1 MTANIT
7 ECIWLNATEICSL
20 EHLTEVSGLTRT
32 DVLELVD
39 AGVLEPSRHGPDPQ
53 QYLFE
58 ASCIVTLRT
67 ARRLRDDFELD
78 THGLTLA
85 LRLLKRIEGLEAE
98 LASLHARH
106 GGGSARGRGE

>member
-1 MTANIT
+1 MTTDIT

-20 EHLTEVSGLTRT
+20 DHLVEVSGLARA

-39 AGVLEPSRHGPDPQ
+39 AGVLEPSSHGSEPQ

-78 THGLTLA
+78 AHGLTLA

-106 GGGSARGRGE
+106 GGGPARSRGQ

>member
-1 MTANIT
+1 MSTDIT

-20 EHLTEVSGLTRT
+20 DHLVEVSGLGRS
-32 DVLELVD
+32 DVLDLVE
-39 AGVLEPSRHGPDPQ
+39 AGVLEPSTHGPDPQ

-58 ASCIVTLRT
+58 ASCIVTVRT

-78 THGLTLA
+78 AHGLTLA

-98 LASLHARH
+98 LVSLRARY
-106 GGGSARGRGE
+106 GGGPPHGDR

>member
-1 MTANIT
+1 MTTDIT

-20 EHLTEVSGLTRT
+20 DHLVEVSGLARD
-32 DVLELVD
+32 DVLDLVD
-39 AGVLEPSRHGPDPQ
+39 AGVLEPSTHGPQPQ

-58 ASCIVTLRT
+58 ASCIVTLRK

-85 LRLLKRIEGLEAE
+85 LRLLKRIDGLEAE
-98 LASLHARH
+98 LASLRARH
-106 GGGSARGRGE
+106 GGGPGRGQ

>member
-1 MTANIT
+1 MATDIT

-20 EHLTEVSGLTRT
+20 DHLIEVSGLARD
-32 DVLELVD
+32 DVLDLVD
-39 AGVLEPSRHGPDPQ
+39 AGVLEPSSRGPEPQ

-78 THGLTLA
+78 AHGLTLA

-98 LASLHARH
+98 LVSLHAQY
-106 GGGSARGRGE
+106 GGPPAHVRG